1 MKQWSVTEK
10 FRQLD
15 PEGKIDYVI
24 GGVRDKE
31 RVHRV
36 MDGTDAAIDQR
47 VEKIVA
53 LSTDRDKERELAD
66 LRQQLEELIQ

>member
-1 MKQWSVTEK
+1 
-10 FRQLD
+10 
-15 PEGKIDYVI
+15 
-24 GGVRDKE
+24 
-31 RVHRV
+31 
-36 MDGTDAAIDQR
+36 MDSTDAAIDQR